1 MRFRSTIPT
10 PVLRGLLVPA
20 ITLLVVSCTIG
31 GTPDPG
37 PRPPQGSANGRPLNG
52 PPPAGLEPIVD
63 SMPNLFGVRL
73 DTVKSD
79 LFDQG
84 KMWTFEY
91 PPLDYFRQQYGFAPD
106 SAWLRHARLA
116 ALRIPGCSASF
127 VSPNGLVLTNHHC
140 AREALTKVERP
151 GENLGRDGFYAATL
165 ADERAVEDFH
175 ADQLIAIR
183 DATPEVDRRLA
194 LAPASL
200 RQERREEITREI
212 GERIRT
218 EFGGEAA
225 DIVVEMI
232 GLYGGARTSAYVFKR
247 YENVRLVMA
256 PELEIGFFG
265 GDPDNFTYPRYNL
278 DFAFL
283 RVYGDDGNPLPTD
296 PYFRWSSAGVSQ
308 GDLTFV
314 IGNPGSTSR
323 LETFAQL
330 MFRRD
335 VEDRA
340 VFDFIVSR
348 RRTFQEYAAQHRDL
362 VQQLDLE
369 NTIFGLE
376 NSEKAYRGQLAGLR
390 DPVIL
395 ARLRHRED
403 TLKRAIEADSTMR
416 GQYGGVFERMADVQ
430 QRKRQMAA
438 GYTFLAL
445 GNADYESP
453 TLNRALLAYQ
463 YLNALRQA
471 QPIAAREELKQQ
483 ILAIKNKPAELDE
496 ALIQDR
502 LQGFVD
508 AYGADSELA
517 RNVLKGRS
525 PEGAAAFV
533 RQNSVFADS
542 ARTAQ
547 ALEASPTFAGDAGLD
562 VVLGYFPTLVRFEQS
577 RTQIGDQESTI
588 AEQLGR
594 ARFAVYGT
602 RVPPD
607 ATFSLRL
614 ADGLVQGYRYN
625 GTVAPPYTTL
635 FGLYD
640 RYIAHRSA
648 YAQPDDSPWDLPDR
662 WRTPPADLNLSTPL
676 NFASTSD
683 IIGGNSG
690 SPVVNRN
697 LEVVGLIFDGNME
710 SLPGSYIYLPET
722 NRAVAVDVRG
732 ILEALRVIYD
742 LDRIVIELNTG
753 QLVRGEAELQR
764 R

>member
-1 MRFRSTIPT
+1 M
-10 PVLRGLLVPA
+10 G
-20 ITLLVVSCTIG
+20 
-31 GTPDPG
+31 
-37 PRPPQGSANGRPLNG
+37 
-52 PPPAGLEPIVD
+52 
-63 SMPNLFGVRL
+63 L

-91 PPLDYFRQQYGFAPD
+91 PPLDYLRQEYGFAPD
-106 SAWLRHARLA
+106 SAWLRHARLS

-183 DATPEVDRRLA
+183 DVSAEVDRRLA
-194 LAPASL
+194 LAPASS
-200 RQERREEITREI
+200 RQERREEISQEI
-212 GERIRT
+212 GDRIRT

-232 GLYGGARTSAYVFKR
+232 ALWAGAKTSAYVFKR
-247 YENVRLVMA
+247 YENVRLVAA

-278 DFAFL
+278 DFAFF
-283 RVYGDDGNPLPTD
+283 RVYGDDGNPLRTD
-296 PYFRWSSAGVSQ
+296 PYFRWSTAGAAE

-335 VEDRA
+335 VEDKA
-340 VFDFIVSR
+340 IYDFLTAR
-348 RRTFQEYAAQHRDL
+348 LRTFREFAAANPSRVQE
-362 VQQLDLE
+362 LDLE

-403 TLKRAIEADSTMR
+403 TLKKAIEADSTLR
-416 GQYGGVFERMADVQ
+416 AQFGGIFNRMADVQ
-430 QRKRQMAA
+430 ARKRQIAA
-438 GYTFLAL
+438 GYSFVAL
-445 GNADYESP
+445 GSPDYESP
-453 TLNRALLAYQ
+453 TLNRALVAYQ
-463 YLNALRQA
+463 YLSALRQA
-471 QPIAAREELKQQ
+471 QTISARLELRDQ
-483 ILAIKNKPAELDE
+483 ILAIGNKPAELDE

-508 AYGADSELA
+508 AYGADHA
-517 RNVLKGRS
+517 MVRNLLDGRS
-525 PEGAAAFV
+525 VEGAAAHV

-547 ALEASPTFAGDAGLD
+547 ALASDATFADDAALD
-562 VVLGYFPTLVRFEQS
+562 IVLAYFPTLARFEQMRGQLGS
-577 RTQIGDQESTI
+577 QEASL
-588 AEQLGR
+588 AEQIGR
-594 ARFAVYGT
+594 ARHAVYGT

-614 ADGLVQGYRYN
+614 ADGVVAGYPYN
-625 GTVAPPYTTL
+625 GTVAPSHTSL
-635 FGLYD
+635 FGLYE
-640 RYIAHRSA
+640 RYHANRDA
-648 YAQPDDSPWDLPDR
+648 YLGDPDASPWDLPER
-662 WRTPPADLNLSTPL
+662 WRTPPADLDLATPV
-676 NFASTSD
+676 NFATTSD

-690 SPVVNRN
+690 SPVINRN
-697 LEVVGLIFDGNME
+697 LEVVGLVFDGNME

-722 NRAVAVDVRG
+722 NRTVAVDVRG
-732 ILEALRVIYD
+732 ILEAMSAVYD
-742 LDRIVIELNTG
+742 LDRVVTELTTG
-753 QLVRGEAELQR
+753 QLGPGEE
-764 R
+764 